1 MYHHSLVLTIFVSEQ
16 STAEPKGLSTETTS
30 KVSEQAVTQSNPAG
44 KLAAE
49 SPVKPRKVFTGV
61 RSSKFRHLH
70 GTPIHKSNNL
80 ENVRNLSISM
90 PGDCD
95 GFQVNQEFA
104 AFPLSGPGGQ
114 IAVVSVSL
122 SDTK

>member
-1 MYHHSLVLTIFVSEQ
+1 MYRLLVLTIFVFEQ
-16 STAEPKGLSTETTS
+16 STAEPKGLSI
-30 KVSEQAVTQSNPAG
+30 PAA
-44 KLAAE
+44 KPAID
-49 SPVKPRKVFTGV
+49 SPIRPRKAFTGV

-70 GTPIHKSNNL
+70 GTPMHKSNNL

-104 AFPLSGPGGQ
+104 AFPLSGPGGR
-114 IAVVSVSL
+114 IAVVSVSF
-122 SDTK
+122 SDLK